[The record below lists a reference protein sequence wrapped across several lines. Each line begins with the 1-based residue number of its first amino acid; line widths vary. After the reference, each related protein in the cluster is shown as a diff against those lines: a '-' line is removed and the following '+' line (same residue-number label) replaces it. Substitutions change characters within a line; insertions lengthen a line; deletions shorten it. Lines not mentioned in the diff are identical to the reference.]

1 MQPAHKSKGIAW
13 FCFGVCK
20 FNLFK
25 EKQLWKGLLAKINTL
40 TKEKEN
46 MQVGIILTF
55 L

>member
-1 MQPAHKSKGIAW
+1 MEPAHESKGIAW
-13 FCFGVCK
+13 FCFSVCK

-25 EKQLWKGLLAKINTL
+25 KKQLWKGLLARINTL
-40 TKEKEN
+40 TKEKGK